1 MIKNI
6 IVIIAI
12 LVASII
18 LFTSK
23 NTSEIKGDIS
33 RRDILDYFPS
43 LSFPPLT
50 ISGNELALSVESWT
64 TFEKYLEF
72 AKTHDLNGIRNLSHQ
87 ISDTCNDPLREKE
100 CFALMDSVYSFA
112 SLFKQNDFNH
122 ILVDERQIIMY
133 TDGPTVAMLYFTRNN
148 GPIKVLGMRFCLEDE
163 TSPNSCV
170 ETDPLKRDLDSNSW
184 WDDVESLFY

>member
-112 SLFKQNDFNH
+112 SLFKQNDFN
-122 ILVDERQIIMY
+122 Q
-133 TDGPTVAMLYFTRNN
+133 LYEECNTAK
-148 GPIKVLGMRFCLEDE
+148 ISCEKDLQMCLSQSQVYKQQLQA
-163 TSPNSCV
+163 SP
-170 ETDPLKRDLDSNSW
+170 
-184 WDDVESLFY
+184 